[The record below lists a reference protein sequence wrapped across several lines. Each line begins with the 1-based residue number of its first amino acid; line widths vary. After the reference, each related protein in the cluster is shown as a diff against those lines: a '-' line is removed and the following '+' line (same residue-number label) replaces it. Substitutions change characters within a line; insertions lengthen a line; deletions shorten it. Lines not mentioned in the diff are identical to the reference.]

1 MAADQKQ
8 SFLKNIISF
17 SVVTWIS
24 FALGFLSSPIATRL
38 FEPAELGKVTMFL
51 TYTNLMASIC
61 YLGLDQ
67 LMVRFFR
74 QPPEG
79 VSRKALFTFCLGI
92 AALASL
98 LMTAV
103 LCLLWQRLSIGVTG
117 EPSLGIF
124 LCLCLFSFAQVVFRF
139 IAVLYRMEQ
148 NVVLYTIHGVLQ
160 VFITKLAYLSMGFAS
175 GRGEPA
181 VILLTVLMVVFSL
194 TFLFFQRK
202 SLSFSSLKEINKPFL
217 KESVRFALPLVPLA
231 FLDWLNN
238 NVNVV
243 ALESLLG
250 LDAAAIFASAL
261 GLAATINLVKAGFNT
276 YWAPYVLDN
285 YDSQNGRFYT
295 VHRMI
300 ACLLTLFGLTITLL
314 QAPVFLL
321 LGRSYRSSAVFL
333 PFLFLSPICFC
344 LGETT
349 DLGITIAKKTHWTTI
364 IFLITSILNLAL
376 CYLLIP
382 SLGMTGAAM
391 ASAFT
396 AVVVLFLRTAVG
408 QHYYKAIDSW
418 KYIFLCVGLML
429 IASFGNLLLKDEPV
443 IKYALLIVLE
453 GLACLLFLPELK
465 TLLVTVRDLLKGLL
479 ASLGRKRSAPAA
491 GDQPGKR
498 ILLVGDANSFWI
510 KRYVQFVLHP
520 AGYSTVLFPIYG
532 WNGSFAGDYAAMN
545 VTVYKDEH
553 RLPISRHIPKVR
565 MWRRIAVNA
574 RSLQGYGP
582 FDAVHCHYLSRRD
595 LALGCQVARRSGAPL
610 VATFWGSDLLRVEPK
625 ALRAMSPYLR
635 RCQAVTVFNR
645 DHIDRI
651 RAHCGDEVARLV
663 RVLDFGEVVFPCIDR
678 LADADRAELKARFG
692 VAPDQLLVCIGSSA
706 SAAQQQLPALEALA
720 CMDEADLRRVTVL
733 LQHTYCHDDPATE
746 QKVQA
751 LARSLPC
758 GAVILT
764 DFLNDEDSAHL
775 RCAADV
781 YLHTIRTDAFSS
793 AMKEYLYAG
802 ARVAYGDWLV
812 YPALEELDIRLR
824 TFSAFHQLP
833 GLIADALSGTWQ
845 PLTPQERDRLAS
857 ISAWSSL
864 APQWEALYGD
874 RAGQQQTQ
882 P

>member
-1 MAADQKQ
+1 MANDQKQ

-51 TYTNLMASIC
+51 TYTSLMSSIC

-67 LMVRFFR
+67 LLVRFFR

-92 AALASL
+92 AALASV

-103 LCLLWQRLSIGVTG
+103 LTLMWQRLSIGVTG
-117 EPSLGIF
+117 QPSLGIF
-124 LCLCLFSFAQVVFRF
+124 LCLCIFSFAQVIFRF

-148 NVVLYTIHGVLQ
+148 NVLLYTIHGVLQ

-202 SLSFSSLKEINKPFL
+202 SLSFSALKEVNKPFL

-250 LDAAAIFASAL
+250 LEAAAIFASAL
-261 GLAATINLVKAGFNT
+261 GLASTINLVKAGFNT

-285 YDSQNGRFYT
+285 YDTQNGRFYT

-364 IFLITSILNLAL
+364 IFLVTSILNLSL

-382 SLGMTGAAM
+382 SLGMAGAAM

-408 QHYYKAIDSW
+408 QHYYKAINSW

-429 IASFGNLLLKDEPV
+429 VASFGNLLLTDYPV
-443 IKYALLIVLE
+443 IKYALLVALE
-453 GLACLLFLPELK
+453 ILACLLFLPELK
-465 TLLVTVRDLLKGLL
+465 TLLSTVKDLLRGLL
-479 ASLGRKRSAPAA
+479 AAVFLRRTAPAA
-491 GDQPGKR
+491 EAEKR

-532 WNGSFAGDYAAMN
+532 WEGGFAEDYAAMN

-574 RSLQGYGP
+574 RSLKALGP
-582 FDAVHCHYLSRRD
+582 YAAVHCHYLSRRD
-595 LALGCQVARRSGAPL
+595 LALGRQVAKGSGAPL
-610 VATFWGSDLLRVEPK
+610 VATFWGSDLLRVEDK
-625 ALRAMSPYLR
+625 TLRAMSRYLR
-635 RCQAVTVFNR
+635 RCHAVTVFNR
-645 DHIDRI
+645 EHIDRI
-651 RAHCGDEVARLV
+651 RAHCGEDVARIT
-663 RVLDFGEVVFPCIDR
+663 RVLDFGEVVFPYIDQ
-678 LADADRAELKARFG
+678 LADADRAKLKAQFG
-692 VAPDQLLVCIGSSA
+692 VAEDKLLVCVGSSA
-706 SAAQQQLPALEALA
+706 SAAQQQLPALEAIA
-720 CMDEADLRRVTVL
+720 RMDESQLSRLAIL
-733 LQHTYCHDDPATE
+733 LKHTYCHDDPDTE
-746 QKVQA
+746 HRVKE
-751 LARSLPC
+751 LAASLPC
-758 GAVILT
+758 QSVVLT
-764 DFLNDEDSAHL
+764 QFQSEEESARL
-775 RCAADV
+775 CRAADV

-802 ARVAYGDWLV
+802 ARVAHGDWLV
-812 YPALEELDIRLR
+812 YPALAELDIRLR
-824 TFSAFHQLP
+824 TFSAFDQLP
-833 GLIADALSGTWQ
+833 GLLADALSGAWQ
-845 PLTPQERDRLAS
+845 PLTADERDRLAS

-864 APQWEALYGD
+864 APQWAALYGPAHED
-874 RAGQQQTQ
+874 
-882 P
+882 